1 MSRPVLAQ
9 LNLQALK
16 DNLQIVRR
24 AAPGARVWS
33 VVKANA
39 YGHGIDRI
47 WSALSATDGFALLN
61 LEEAILLRERGWK
74 GPILLLEGF
83 FHADDL
89 PLLDKYRLTTSVHS
103 NWQIKAIQDAKLH
116 APLDIYLKVNSGMN
130 RLGFQPER
138 VHTVWQQL
146 RAMKNVGEMT
156 LMAHFADAE
165 KPDGIADAMVRIEQA
180 AEGLDCPRSL
190 SNSAATL
197 WHPEAH
203 YNWVRPGI
211 VLYGAS
217 PSGEWQDI
225 ANSGLKPVMTL
236 RSEIIGVQTLKAG
249 DTVLCFIPESG
260 RFTAGYMLL
269 GLVAV
274 VDSGSTD
281 IAAISMNGLNGLLIY
296 LFGYLFTNIGA
307 FMVVL
312 GFLYIVSFRK
322 IRRISSE
329 DNSIDRIAGAQA
341 LLMQLESPLES
352 VLAAAKI
359 AHQNQTSVI
368 LNPAPARELPDEL
381 LTLVDI
387 ITPNETEAEKLTGIR
402 VENDDDAAKAA
413 SPVQSM
419 EKQAAI
425 AGFPMGENSI
435 YARPVRDLEL
445 SVRSENCL
453 LRGGVHIIG
462 ELVSRTR
469 DDLLKIRNLGKISL
483 REIEEKLSKFDLHL
497 SGDISAPLDDDDDD
511 IDTNAKKQK
520 EE

>member
-9 LNLQALK
+9 LDLQALK

-24 AAPGARVWS
+24 AAPGSRVWS

-103 NWQIKAIQDAKLH
+103 NWQIKALQDAKLH

-146 RAMKNVGEMT
+146 RALKNVGEMT

-217 PSGEWQDI
+217 PSGQWQDI

-249 DTVLCFIPESG
+249 DTVGYGSRYQAKGEQRIG
-260 RFTAGYMLL
+260 IVAGGYAD
-269 GLVAV
+269 GYPRIAPTGTPVLVDGV
-274 VDSGSTD
+274 RTGTVGT
-281 IAAISMNGLNGLLIY
+281 ISMDMLAVDLTPCPQAG
-296 LFGYLFTNIGA
+296 IGSP
-307 FMVVL
+307 VEL
-312 GFLYIVSFRK
+312 WGNEIK
-322 IRRISSE
+322 I
-329 DNSIDRIAGAQA
+329 DD
-341 LLMQLESPLES
+341 
-352 VLAAAKI
+352 VAAA
-359 AHQNQTSVI
+359 AGTVGYE
-368 LNPAPARELPDEL
+368 LMCALAP
-381 LTLVDI
+381 
-387 ITPNETEAEKLTGIR
+387 R
-402 VENDDDAAKAA
+402 V
-413 SPVQSM
+413 PV
-419 EKQAAI
+419 
-425 AGFPMGENSI
+425 
-435 YARPVRDLEL
+435 VT
-445 SVRSENCL
+445 V
-453 LRGGVHIIG
+453 
-462 ELVSRTR
+462 
-469 DDLLKIRNLGKISL
+469 
-483 REIEEKLSKFDLHL
+483 
-497 SGDISAPLDDDDDD
+497 
-511 IDTNAKKQK
+511 
-520 EE
+520 